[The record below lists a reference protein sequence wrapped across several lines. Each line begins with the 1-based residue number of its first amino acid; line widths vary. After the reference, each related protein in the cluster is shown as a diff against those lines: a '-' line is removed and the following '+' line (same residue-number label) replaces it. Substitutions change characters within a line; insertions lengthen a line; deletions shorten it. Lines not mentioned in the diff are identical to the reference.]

1 MNQPRTIQDVLP
13 MRVEYH
19 DNKTQRYRELAGV
32 SVDPRFVI
40 LLDHVVELRTESARV
55 IRGEMEHL
63 SQ

>member
-1 MNQPRTIQDVLP
+1 

-19 DNKTQRYRELAGV
+19 DNKTLRYRELAGV
-32 SVDPRFVI
+32 TVDPRFVI

>member
-1 MNQPRTIQDVLP
+1 MNQPRTIHDVLP

-19 DNKTQRYRELAGV
+19 DNKTLRYRELAGV